1 MLGEEDIPETVRAN
15 KIMKRES
22 YMDKVLST
30 AILHVNK
37 DKHR

>member
-1 MLGEEDIPETVRAN
+1 VKAN

-30 AILHVNK
+30 AIVNVNK
-37 DKHR
+37 DKTR